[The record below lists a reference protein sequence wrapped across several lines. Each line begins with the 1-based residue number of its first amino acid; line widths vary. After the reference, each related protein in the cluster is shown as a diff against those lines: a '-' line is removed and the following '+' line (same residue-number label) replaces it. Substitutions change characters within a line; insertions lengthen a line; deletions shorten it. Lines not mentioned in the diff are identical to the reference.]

1 MNENE
6 NYQNTNTHSNYQ
18 QNTDNTDKWIKF
30 FILTLAVIF
39 GTFLAV
45 YFVSDQAIKHATYS
59 PFVNHHKMMNK
70 FMEKNM
76 RTMNDFERAAMI
88 GSPIMPVETL
98 SFAPITKLQEGDNGY
113 KLIINLKHFNN
124 DINKIKL
131 DIKPDKVSILASNDN
146 EKKDSIYSLSFSQT
160 YILDEKIDT
169 KKVTKE
175 VIGENA
181 VVYLPF
187 DDND

>member
-1 MNENE
+1 
-6 NYQNTNTHSNYQ
+6 
-18 QNTDNTDKWIKF
+18 
-30 FILTLAVIF
+30 
-39 GTFLAV
+39 
-45 YFVSDQAIKHATYS
+45 
-59 PFVNHHKMMNK
+59 
-70 FMEKNM
+70 M